1 VVAQLA
7 FGCRWC
13 TETCFYRH
21 NITLYGSFWGL
32 RPQTPM
38 HRGSTPG
45 HRKS

>member
-21 NITLYGSFWGL
+21 NITLYGSFWG
-32 RPQTPM
+32 PPTDTHAPG
-38 HRGSTPG
+38 HG